1 MLAKAR
7 PRKGTMAEIR
17 LESIT
22 VKYYRHALQQQ
33 PSVGLVRRGYAGFQD
48 KAFVERIASQSD
60 MVPKASSTVT
70 ALDNVSLTIADGE
83 TVAIIGPSG
92 CGKSTLLRTI
102 AGLELPESG
111 RVLYDGRDMDGIK
124 PGERGIGMVFQS
136 YALYPH
142 MKGEGNL
149 GFFFR
154 IHKRPT
160 EEMMERIRITSE
172 IMGLGFDD
180 LLPRSP
186 KTLSGGQQQRVA
198 IGRCIVRDPSLFLFD
213 EPLSN
218 LDAKLRARTRVEIKR
233 LLRRFS
239 ITSVYVTHDQ
249 SEAIALGDR
258 LVVMNA
264 GRIEQVG
271 TYQELRTNPVN
282 AFVAGFVG
290 VPPMNLVPGY
300 ATSSAGVLSGPL
312 GDISIPQDIPLERA
326 RGKDLTLGF
335 RSAAAHLVETGEAA
349 DEDAS
354 GLWLSGPVR
363 SREPDFSRHEQT
375 IYIEVGDLMTAV
387 LAPEHV
393 TVQVDDIARAHI
405 PFRSL
410 YLFDT
415 ETGARLYP

>member
-1 MLAKAR
+1 
-7 PRKGTMAEIR
+7 MAEIR
-17 LESIT
+17 LENIT
-22 VKYYRHALQQQ
+22 VKYHRHFFQQQ
-33 PSVGLVRRGYAGFQD
+33 PSVGLVRRGYTGYQD
-48 KAFVERIASQSD
+48 KAFVERVASQSD
-60 MVPKASSTVT
+60 MVPKTSSIVT
-70 ALDNVSLTIADGE
+70 ALDNISLTIADGE
-83 TVAIIGPSG
+83 TLALIGPSG

-102 AGLELPESG
+102 AGLELPERG
-111 RVLYDGRDMDGIK
+111 RVLYDGRDMTGIK

-249 SEAIALGDR
+249 TEAIALGDR

-271 TYQELRTNPVN
+271 TYPELRNSPANT
-282 AFVAGFVG
+282 FVAGFVG
-290 VPPMNLVPGY
+290 MPPMNLVPGY
-300 ATSSAGVLSGPL
+300 AMSSPKVLSGPL
-312 GDISIPQDIPLERA
+312 GDVSIPQDITLNLA
-326 RGKDLTLGF
+326 WGKDATLGF
-335 RSAAAHLVETGEAA
+335 RSEAA
-349 DEDAS
+349 QLVAAGEPSDEDAS

-363 SREPDFSRHEQT
+363 SREPDFSRHEHT
-375 IYIEVGDLMTAV
+375 IYIEVGDLMTSV
-387 LAPEHV
+387 LAPEQV
-393 TVQVDDIARAHI
+393 TVQVGEIARAHI

-415 ETGARLYP
+415 ATGTRLYP